1 MTSAASA
8 LSRPFNATLF
18 TGLLALSAVVMIW
31 VGSMAAGY
39 YIPAIAL
46 LVEAALL
53 WLGKGKRLFE
63 AVLLINQ
70 VSGLILILDL
80 WLGGGLGES
89 WGDLKLDISGVM
101 LLTNLAFGGPLLS
114 LLAVPLLAL
123 LRFGQATPAWFARA

>member
-1 MTSAASA
+1 MTSAASS
-8 LSRPFNATLF
+8 LNRPFNATLF
-18 TGLLALSAVVMIW
+18 AGLLALSAVVMIW

-70 VSGLILILDL
+70 ITGLVLILDL
-80 WLGGGLGES
+80 WLGGGL
-89 WGDLKLDISGVM
+89 GDLKLDISGVM

-123 LRFGQATPAWFARA
+123 LRFGQATPAWFAHPRA

>member
-1 MTSAASA
+1 MTSAASS
-8 LSRPFNATLF
+8 LNRPFNATLF
-18 TGLLALSAVVMIW
+18 AGLLALSAVVMIW

-70 VSGLILILDL
+70 ITGLVLILDL
-80 WLGGGLGES
+80 WLGGGL
-89 WGDLKLDISGVM
+89 GDLKLDISGVM